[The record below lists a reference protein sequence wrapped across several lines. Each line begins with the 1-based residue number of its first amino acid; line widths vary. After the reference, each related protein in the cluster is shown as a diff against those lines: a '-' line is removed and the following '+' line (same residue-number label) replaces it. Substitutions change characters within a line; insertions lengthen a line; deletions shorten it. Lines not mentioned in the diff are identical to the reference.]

1 MTPPSQD
8 ATDIFSLSDHALA
21 DRLQFIKEVGS
32 CQLML
37 LPGARVIVKGR
48 F

>member
-21 DRLQFIKEVGS
+21 DRLQFIKEVS
-32 CQLML
+32 CQLMHSW
-37 LPGARVIVKGR
+37 RVIVD
-48 F
+48 